1 MAWCGVEDV
10 EWHRCP
16 NPASW
21 LKLWFIEEMLVTFCT
36 AFYRWRT
43 HYWCRESN
51 VRSGGYGCQQ
61 MHHIG
66 LDGVNLQKCIH
77 PGKWGIFKYSLDFCL
92 ADIGKVLKNHLTF
105 SGLFLE
111 TKYACSCFN
120 YISGQAWTTGIQ
132 QWLQSLASD
141 VILTFLHLISD
152 WYLGGT
158 NSPANRWSKYLQQ
171 QVNIELW

>member
-1 MAWCGVEDV
+1 
-10 EWHRCP
+10 
-16 NPASW
+16 
-21 LKLWFIEEMLVTFCT
+21 MLVTFCT

-66 LDGVNLQKCIH
+66 LDGVNLLKCIH

-141 VILTFLHLISD
+141 VILLASDVIFCIWSVTDTWVAQIHLQID
-152 WYLGGT
+152 G
-158 NSPANRWSKYLQQ
+158 R
-171 QVNIELW
+171 NICSNKSTLNFGKRNAKHIYGPQRSFI